1 MKILLL
7 GAAGFTGRGAAVL
20 LARRDD
26 VGELIL
32 VDYDIRDAKRL
43 AKALS
48 PKCRWAMADVGKPLE
63 LSRLLEGIDAVASA
77 VGPCAEYEKTILISC
92 AAGGIAAATIG
103 EGTIAAEDRR
113 EIDGVFRNAGVP
125 AVVGCGMMPG
135 WTELLA
141 AHFLDAGDG
150 SAPPPMAMD
159 GQVPRQAGM
168 PPPQEPRPP
177 PSSAIRYLFFSPARF
192 GGYAFLRGLAKGITG
207 AAPVPPGAPAGN
219 YFALPDGSRIGVPE
233 GKAGT
238 RLGRIVGTAGKL
250 GVVGKEFSAA
260 LLLWTRGGMAEPAGT
275 PVAVAGVAAGDR
287 FARVE
292 DPQGNLGAAL
302 LAETAVRLAAR
313 PRKATGL
320 LPLPEL
326 FGRKEAEDLAARCG
340 ARIVRG

>member
-1 MKILLL
+1 MKIVLL
-7 GAAGFTGRGAAVL
+7 GAAGFTGRAAAVL

-77 VGPCAEYEKTILISC
+77 VGPSAEYEKTVLISC
-92 AAGGIAAATIG
+92 AAGGVAAASIG

-113 EIDGVFRNAGVP
+113 EIDGAFRGAGVP

-141 AHFLDAGDG
+141 AHFLPASG
-150 SAPPPMAMD
+150 SSSH
-159 GQVPRQAGM
+159 
-168 PPPQEPRPP
+168 PPQPSPRE
-177 PSSAIRYLFFSPARF
+177 RYLYFSPARF
-192 GGYAFLRGLAKGITG
+192 GGYGFLRGVAKGITG
-207 AAPVPPGAPAGN
+207 AATVPAGAPPGS

-233 GKAGT
+233 GKAGN
-238 RLGRIVGTAGKL
+238 RLGRIVGTVGKL
-250 GVVGKEFSAA
+250 GAVGKEFSAA
-260 LLLWTRGGMAEPAGT
+260 LLLWTRGGMAEPADA
-275 PVAVAGVAAGDR
+275 PVAVAGVAADGR

-292 DPQGNLGAAL
+292 DPRGNLGAAL
-302 LAETAVRLAAR
+302 LAEAAVRLAAR

-320 LPLPEL
+320 LPLPDL
-326 FGRKEAEDLAARCG
+326 FGREEAEELAARSG
-340 ARIVRG
+340 ARIVTG

>member
-1 MKILLL
+1 MKIVLL
-7 GAAGFTGRGAAVL
+7 GAAGFTGRAAAVL

-77 VGPCAEYEKTILISC
+77 VGPGSEYEKAVLLSC
-92 AAGGIAAATIG
+92 AAGGIATATIG

-113 EIDGVFRNAGVP
+113 EIDRVFRDANVP

-141 AHFLDAGDG
+141 EHFLNTGDAT
-150 SAPPPMAMD
+150 ANPPLPFPA
-159 GQVPRQAGM
+159 A
-168 PPPQEPRPP
+168 
-177 PSSAIRYLFFSPARF
+177 RYLFFSPARF
-192 GGYAFLRGLAKGITG
+192 GGYAFLRGVAKGITG
-207 AAPVPPGAPAGN
+207 ASPSPAGAPAGN

-238 RLGRIVGTAGKL
+238 RLGWIVGTAAKL
-250 GVVGKEFSAA
+250 GAVGKEFSAA
-260 LLLWTRGGMAEPAGT
+260 LLLWTRGGMPEPAGT

-292 DPQGNLGAAL
+292 DPKGNLGAAL

-313 PRKATGL
+313 PHKATGL

-326 FGRKEAEDLAARCG
+326 IGREEAEAIAAAAG
-340 ARIVRG
+340 ARIVSA

>member
-1 MKILLL
+1 MKIVLL
-7 GAAGFTGRGAAVL
+7 GAAGFTGRAAAVL

-77 VGPCAEYEKTILISC
+77 VGPCAEYEKVVLLSC
-92 AAGGIAAATIG
+92 AVGGIAAATIG

-113 EIDGVFRNAGVP
+113 EIDGVFRDAGVP

-141 AHFLDAGDG
+141 AHFLDAGD
-150 SAPPPMAMD
+150 STENPPPPA
-159 GQVPRQAGM
+159 PAT
-168 PPPQEPRPP
+168 
-177 PSSAIRYLFFSPARF
+177 RYLFFSPARF
-192 GGYAFLRGLAKGITG
+192 GGYGFLRGVAKGITG
-207 AAPVPPGAPAGN
+207 AAPVPAGAPAGS

-238 RLGRIVGTAGKL
+238 RLGRIVGTAAKL
-250 GVVGKEFSAA
+250 GAVGKEFSAA
-260 LLLWTRGGMAEPAGT
+260 LLLWTRGGMPEPAGT

-292 DPQGNLGAAL
+292 DPRGNLGAAL
-302 LAETAVRLAAR
+302 LAETAIRLAAR
-313 PRKATGL
+313 PLKATGL

-326 FGRKEAEDLAARCG
+326 IGREEAEHLASRSG
-340 ARIVRG
+340 ARIATG

>member
-1 MKILLL
+1 MKIVLL
-7 GAAGFTGRGAAVL
+7 GAAGLTGRAVAVL

-63 LSRLLEGIDAVASA
+63 LSRLLEGIDVVASA
-77 VGPCAEYEKTILISC
+77 VGPCAEYEKTVLLSC
-92 AAGGIAAATIG
+92 ASRGIAAATIG

-113 EIDGVFRNAGVP
+113 EIDGVFRDAGVP
-125 AVVGCGMMPG
+125 TVIGCGMMPG

-141 AHFLDAGDG
+141 AHFLGPGDG
-150 SAPPPMAMD
+150 SA
-159 GQVPRQAGM
+159 Q
-168 PPPQEPRPP
+168 PRPP
-177 PSSAIRYLFFSPARF
+177 APAARYLFFSPARF
-192 GGYAFLRGLAKGITG
+192 GGYAFLRGVAKGITG
-207 AAPVPPGAPAGN
+207 AAPVPAGAPPGD

-233 GKAGT
+233 GKAGN
-238 RLGRIVGTAGKL
+238 RLRMIVGTAGKL
-250 GVVGKEFSAA
+250 GAVGQEFSAA
-260 LLLWTRGGMAEPAGT
+260 LLLWTRGGMREPADT
-275 PVAVAGVAAGDR
+275 PFAVAGVAAGDR

-292 DPQGNLGAAL
+292 DPRGNLAAAL

-320 LPLPEL
+320 LPLPGL
-326 FGRKEAEDLAARCG
+326 IGREEAEELAARSG
-340 ARIVRG
+340 AIIVSA